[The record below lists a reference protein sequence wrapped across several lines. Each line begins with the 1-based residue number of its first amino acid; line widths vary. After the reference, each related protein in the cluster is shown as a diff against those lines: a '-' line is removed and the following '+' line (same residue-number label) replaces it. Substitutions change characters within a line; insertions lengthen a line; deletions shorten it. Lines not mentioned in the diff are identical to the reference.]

1 MTDTALGIGD
11 TKIAS
16 HAPSYQGAHS
26 LKEERLIR
34 KNMILTQWNKY
45 YCGGLLMIS
54 CGIKGLNDQLYF

>member
-26 LKEERLIR
+26 LKAERLIR
-34 KNMILTQWNKY
+34 KNMILTQ
-45 YCGGLLMIS
+45 
-54 CGIKGLNDQLYF
+54 